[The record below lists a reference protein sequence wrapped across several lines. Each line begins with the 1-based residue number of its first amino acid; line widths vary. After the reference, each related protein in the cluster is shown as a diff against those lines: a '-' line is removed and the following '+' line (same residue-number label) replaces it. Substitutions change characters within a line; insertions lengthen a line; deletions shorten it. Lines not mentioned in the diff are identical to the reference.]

1 MVIGE
6 RKPFE
11 EILKM
16 IEPHKKIMVLGCG
29 GCVTVCLTGGDDAV
43 RVLSSQ
49 LRMAREKEGMPI
61 EIIEKT
67 VERQCDPEYVDQFQ
81 STVPEVD
88 AVVSMACGVGVQYV
102 AERYPST
109 PAYPALNTT
118 FVGGSVREGYY
129 VEKCQTCGECKL
141 YYTGGIC
148 PITRCSKSLLN
159 GPCGGSTKGK
169 CEIDPEVDCGWQLI
183 VDRLKSLGLMD
194 RYEELMGI
202 CDWRTNR
209 DGGPR
214 KMVREDFQR

>member
-16 IEPHKKIMVLGCG
+16 LEGHKKVMVLGCG
-29 GCVTVCLTGGDDAV
+29 GCVTVCLTGGHDEV

-49 LRMAREKEGMPI
+49 LRMARDKEGSPV

-67 VERQCDPEYVDQFQ
+67 IERQCDPEYVEQVRDI
-81 STVPEVD
+81 VPEVE
-88 AVVSMACGVGVQYV
+88 AVLSMACGAGVQYI
-102 AERYPST
+102 AERYEKLPV
-109 PAYPALNTT
+109 YPALNTT
-118 FVGGSVREGYY
+118 FVGGSVKEGYY
-129 VEKCQTCGECKL
+129 VEKCQTCGQCKL
-141 YYTGGIC
+141 ALTGGIC
-148 PITRCSKSLLN
+148 PIARCAKSLLN

-169 CEIDPEVDCGWQLI
+169 CEINPEVDCAWQLI
-183 VDRLKSLGLMD
+183 VDRLKSLGQMD
-194 RYEELMGI
+194 KYEEIMEYV
-202 CDWRTNR
+202 DWSSNR

>member
-16 IEPHKKIMVLGCG
+16 LEHHKRILVLGCG

-49 LRMAREKEGMPI
+49 LRMAREKEGVPL

-67 VERQCDPEYVDQFQ
+67 VERQCDPEYIDQVQ
-81 STVPEVD
+81 SIVPEVD
-88 AVVSMACGVGVQYV
+88 AVVSMACGVGVQYM
-102 AERYPST
+102 AERYSST

-118 FVGGSVREGYY
+118 FVGGSVKEGYY

-141 YYTGGIC
+141 DDTGGIC

-169 CEIDPEVDCGWQLI
+169 CEIDSEVDCGWQLI

-214 KMVREDFQR
+214 KMIREDFQR

>member
-11 EILKM
+11 ELMNM
-16 IEPHKKIMVLGCG
+16 ISSHKKIMVLGCG

-49 LRMAREKEGMPI
+49 LRMARDKDGNPV

-67 VERQCDPEYVDQFQ
+67 IERQCDPEYVDEIQA
-81 STVPEVD
+81 TVPDVD
-88 AVVSMACGVGVQYV
+88 AVLSMACGVGVQYV
-102 AERYPST
+102 AERYQNTPS
-109 PAYPALNTT
+109 YPALNTT
-118 FVGGSVREGYY
+118 FVGGSVKEGYY

-148 PITRCSKSLLN
+148 PIARCSKSLLN

-169 CEIDPEVDCGWQLI
+169 CEIDPEVDCAWQLI
-183 VDRLKSLGLMD
+183 IDRLRNLNAMD
-194 RYEELMGI
+194 RYEQIMPI
-202 CDWRTNR
+202 NDWRTNR

-214 KMVREDFQR
+214 KMTREDFQR